1 MMETGRMGSMFSD
14 IGLESGLDKCVTL
27 SKGKLVSAENLALN
41 ENDSINV

>member
-14 IGLESGLDKCVTL
+14 IGLESGLDECVTL